1 MLTHITTD
9 VKSKGKI
16 KQVLQQTQKVTAIQV
31 FLLWQKMSVHLAK
44 RAKNHIRGT
53 LKHPPVIPR
62 VH

>member
-44 RAKNHIRGT
+44 RAKNHIRAT
-53 LKHPPVIPR
+53 LEAH
-62 VH
+62 